1 VSEAAVAKTKNQP
14 KGPKRKKADKSEA
27 STVSK
32 TSREKV
38 AANVPAERGSALG
51 SEAVSAQPPKTPE
64 QIRAAKQALAMWAL
78 LGEGGEAYGGRLKP
92 EIKKS
97 EREALQQAGLI
108 DVPPRTRAGY
118 WLVVTERGWDWAEQ
132 HLADPLPANNGGAL
146 ILQAWLTRLQGFLQA
161 RDLRLADLFAEQPGH
176 FSKRPEARKALD
188 PIEMR
193 KRIRAAYHDLAG
205 GFDRRVLLRDLR
217 PKLADIDRPLLDAAL
232 MEMLRDQEASL
243 MQLNFRPD
251 VSDEDHAAAL
261 QIGNEPR
268 HIIWI
273 SK

>member
-1 VSEAAVAKTKNQP
+1 MAKTKNQP
-14 KGPKRKKADKSEA
+14 KGPKRKKAGKFEA

-32 TSREKV
+32 TSKEKV
-38 AANVPAERGSALG
+38 AANVPLERGTARGSKALG
-51 SEAVSAQPPKTPE
+51 AQPPKTPE

-161 RDLRLADLFAEQPGH
+161 RDLRLADLFAEQP
-176 FSKRPEARKALD
+176 EARKALD
-188 PIEMR
+188 PIEIR

-243 MQLNFRPD
+243 MQLDFRPD

>member
-1 VSEAAVAKTKNQP
+1 MAKAKKQP
-14 KGPKRKKADKSEA
+14 KGPKRKTADKSEA
-27 STVSK
+27 STGSK
-32 TSREKV
+32 TSRETV
-38 AANVPAERGSALG
+38 AANVTLERGSALG
-51 SEAVSAQPPKTPE
+51 SKALTAQPPKTPE
-64 QIRAAKQALAMWAL
+64 QIRAAKQALAIWAL

-108 DVPPRTRAGY
+108 DVPPKTRAGY
-118 WLVVTERGWDWAEQ
+118 WLVVTETGWDWAEQ

-161 RDLRLADLFAEQPGH
+161 RDLRLADLFAEQP
-176 FSKRPEARKALD
+176 STRPEARKAPD
-188 PIEMR
+188 PIELR

-232 MEMLRDQEASL
+232 MEMLRDEEASL
-243 MQLNFRPD
+243 MQLDYRPD